1 MRKYEIL
8 LVDDDPFILKSAGPA
23 LESEGYN
30 VTTVDNGKEAVEM
43 VAKNDFD
50 LVLTDMVMESVD
62 GMDVLKAV
70 KEVNPDTMVI
80 ILTGYAD
87 MASAI
92 DAFRLGVDDYI
103 PKPSEPQEMYFRVKR
118 CLENLEIK
126 KRVKLA
132 EEALRESEERFRMI
146 FTNSTDGIIVADP
159 GTKKFIYVNPAICKT
174 LGYTEEALT
183 QMGVVDIHPKNS
195 LEHVL
200 SGFEAQARGEK
211 LLAMNIPCLKKD
223 GTIIYID
230 IKASMV
236 KMGEKHSVMG
246 VFRDITERRHLE
258 AKLQQAQK
266 MEAIGILSGGIAHDF
281 NNLLSIITGNIELA
295 KDDIKP
301 EYGISEFLDEAEEA
315 SLRAQKLTNQLITF
329 SKGGAPVKKAGSIG
343 VLVKKITNIALS
355 NSKVK
360 CEYFISNDLYAV
372 EFDQG
377 QMKHAVKNLI
387 VNAVESMPDGGL
399 IVLKAENIN
408 ISSETTEKS
417 LPLSEGKYAKISIQ
431 DHGVGI
437 PKEIFSKI
445 FDPYFSTKEMG
456 TQKGI
461 GLGLA
466 TTYSIINRHGGH
478 ITVESEVGVGTTFT
492 LFLPA
497 HEKDIRELKPI
508 EIHEPEKTSIR
519 TNRILVMDDEESIRN
534 LSKQRLGRLGYESE
548 LAKDGAQAIE
558 LYKKSMDSGQ
568 PFDLVILDLTIKG
581 GMGGKDVIK
590 ELLKID
596 PKVKAII
603 SSGYSNDSVMT
614 NFTIYGFTG
623 ILPKPNTKQELI
635 EALKKIIKE

>member
-8 LVDDDPFILKSAGPA
+8 LVDDDPFILKSIGPA

-30 VTTVDNGKEAVEM
+30 ITTADNGKEAVEM
-43 VAKNDFD
+43 VARNDFD

-62 GMDVLKAV
+62 GMDVLKAA

-103 PKPSEPQEMYFRVKR
+103 PKPSEPQEMYFRVER

-126 KRVKLA
+126 KRVKQA
-132 EEALRESEERFRMI
+132 EEALRESEERFRML
-146 FTNSTDGIIVADP
+146 FQNSTDGIIVADP
-159 GTKKFIYVNPAICKT
+159 GTGKFIYVNPAICKT
-174 LGYTEEALT
+174 LGYTEEELT
-183 QMGVVDIHPKNS
+183 QMSVVDIHPKNS
-195 LEHVL
+195 LEHVV

-223 GTIIYID
+223 GTIIYMD

-236 KMGEKHSVMG
+236 KMGEKHSIMG
-246 VFRDITERRHLE
+246 VFRDITERKHLE

-266 MEAIGILSGGIAHDF
+266 MEAIGILSGGFAHDF

-295 KDDIKP
+295 KDNVKP
-301 EYGISEFLDEAEEA
+301 ESGISEYLDEAEEA

-399 IVLKAENIN
+399 INLKAENIN
-408 ISSETTEKS
+408 INSETTEKS
-417 LPLSEGKYAKISIQ
+417 LPLSEGKYVKISIR

-437 PKEIFSKI
+437 PEKHLPKI

-456 TQKGI
+456 TQKGM

-478 ITVESEVGVGTTFT
+478 IIVESEVGTTFT

-508 EIHEPEKTSIR
+508 EIHEPEKPSIR
-519 TNRILVMDDEESIRN
+519 TGRILVMDDEESIRN

-614 NFTIYGFTG
+614 NFTIYGFKG

-635 EALKKIIKE
+635 ETLKNIIKE